1 MISTHVLDTALG
13 TPAAGIDVALD
24 VKNAVKNAVESGPVW
39 TSIGRGTTD
48 ASGRIASFTST
59 ALQPGTYRLT
69 FDTAAYH
76 RRSGVTPFFPEVAVT
91 FDVQQ
96 GAHYHVPLL
105 LSPYGFSTY
114 RGT

>member
-13 TPAAGIDVALD
+13 VPGAGIDVALETK
-24 VKNAVKNAVESGPVW
+24 VGAAWAP
-39 TSIGRGTTD
+39 IGRGTTD
-48 ASGRIASFTST
+48 TSGRIASFSN
-59 ALQPGTYRLT
+59 AVLQAGTYRLT
-69 FDTAAYH
+69 FATAAYH
-76 RRSGVTPFFPEVAVT
+76 RRSGVTPFFPEVVVT
-91 FDVQQ
+91 FEAQQ